1 MHALIEFIEGVGY
14 CLDNAEQ
21 SFATLQALLDEHE
34 LNYRAPPPY
43 AAKPRAVS
51 PSRAP
56 PHALA
61 HSQQPHAQAQSQ
73 SQPQALSRS
82 SSSAASPASSAP
94 IPIAT
99 TASRT
104 SATSAAARPQQAQ
117 PQQQQLSPP
126 HSPKGRDRPSSPTGG
141 VASPVLMRSAV
152 YSGEFSGSGVQSC
165 IVVRCTWRDLS
176 KKTIV
181 TKGVLVDP
189 SDTVETISS
198 LLIEK
203 FEIALERGLV
213 PRLYVPAPINSWLQ
227 ASAQLSSYKFIKD
240 KCEIEL
246 KLERLASA
254 GGGSSSSSGSGGGAV
269 APATIDLKLGAPM
282 ILKVYMYKN
291 DKVGGEAVI
300 RKMMFTASD
309 LVEKCVEQVIE
320 RFQPGPA
327 PAETPYALYS
337 PLPFNVWLEPYERLA
352 HYHFLNNHM
361 NVQLRMKD
369 SELMLKVTWHHGEI
383 ARNLRLP
390 PNTLVSEIIARLVKR
405 NAVDNP
411 DQWVLTAKEAEK
423 TQRYVLP
430 PKAQIGQFAT
440 LNMQD
445 LIFKP
450 RAATDVIH
458 PLGAASQQQAQQ
470 LSRQSS
476 VALEPKP
483 TTCLGVDPA
492 LLDHVDD
499 DGTMVPVCLSKCKE
513 AFIECFGL
521 QTPHAFVDR
530 GSPSAAESVLRDF
543 DADRPLVDHGP
554 LALAAAILLWYER
567 LPTKIFQSL
576 EAKLEKAAT
585 NYEASLLLAAQLP
598 QRHGLLLAWLM
609 DLLVQVTMSS
619 TINGTTVEMLGAQ
632 LSPVLC
638 NGNQIVAEK
647 LAKIAAMILQD
658 KVDERI
664 EREEM
669 LAAAA
674 FQSQMRHQQ
683 QQSSF
688 DDDAPPQYQ
697 YQQQQQ
703 YQQQSGAADVHS
715 WTKEDVSEWVASVDG
730 GGSDIADRMLD
741 EEIDGECLLAL
752 ERSDL
757 ARFGVTTLG
766 PQKKLLAAIAAL
778 TQ

>member
-1 MHALIEFIEGVGY
+1 M
-14 CLDNAEQ
+14 
-21 SFATLQALLDEHE
+21 
-34 LNYRAPPPY
+34 
-43 AAKPRAVS
+43 
-51 PSRAP
+51 
-56 PHALA
+56 
-61 HSQQPHAQAQSQ
+61 
-73 SQPQALSRS
+73 S
-82 SSSAASPASSAP
+82 S
-94 IPIAT
+94 
-99 TASRT
+99 
-104 SATSAAARPQQAQ
+104 
-117 PQQQQLSPP
+117 SPP
-126 HSPKGRDRPSSPTGG
+126 HSPRHAAG
-141 VASPVLMRSAV
+141 SPVPTSFAAPVLSRSAGPNE
-152 YSGEFSGSGVQSC
+152 SLLAMSSSSSMSASREQNC
-165 IVVRCTWRDLS
+165 MMIRCTWRDLG
-176 KKTIV
+176 KKTVV
-181 TKGVLVDP
+181 TKGVLVDGG
-189 SDTVETISS
+189 DTVETITA
-198 LLIEK
+198 LLVDK
-203 FEIALERGLV
+203 FEITLESGLV

-227 ASAQLSSYKFIKD
+227 GSAVLSSYKFIHD
-240 KCEIEL
+240 KCEVEI
-246 KLERLASA
+246 KLERAVK
-254 GGGSSSSSGSGGGAV
+254 SGGAEV
-269 APATIDLKLGAPM
+269 PVSTIDLKLGAPM
-282 ILKVYMYKN
+282 ILKVYMYKD

-300 RKMMFTASD
+300 RKMMFNASD

-320 RFQPGPA
+320 RFQPSSAA
-327 PAETPYALYS
+327 PPETPYSLYS

-369 SELMLKVTWHHGEI
+369 SEMMVKVTWHHGEI

-390 PNTLVSEIIARLVKR
+390 PNTLVSEIVARLIKR

-411 DQWVLTAKEAEK
+411 DSWVLTAKEAEK

-430 PKAQIGQFAT
+430 PKAQIGQFPT

-450 RAATDVIH
+450 RQPGDIMH
-458 PLGAASQQQAQQ
+458 PLVAGASQPPTQ

-483 TTCLGVDPA
+483 TTCVGVEPA
-492 LLDHVDD
+492 LLEHVDD
-499 DGTMVPVCLSKCKE
+499 DGTMVPTCLAKFKE

-521 QTPHAFVDR
+521 QQPFAFVER
-530 GSPSAAESVLRDF
+530 GDPAAAEAVLLDF

-598 QRHGLLLAWLM
+598 QRNGLLLAWLM

-619 TINGTTVEMLGAQ
+619 SINGTTVEMLGAQ

-638 NGNQIVAEK
+638 NGNQVVADK

-658 KVDERI
+658 KVDERL

-674 FQSQMRHQQ
+674 FQQQMRAEPAPYAQQ
-683 QQSSF
+683 
-688 DDDAPPQYQ
+688 
-697 YQQQQQ
+697 QQQQQ
-703 YQQQSGAADVHS
+703 YAQQYYDQQDVQAYGAPQFVQNDGGAFGDVHQ
-715 WTKEDVSEWVASVDG
+715 WTKDDVSQWVASVDG
-730 GGSDIADRMLD
+730 GGSDIAERMFE

-757 ARFGVTTLG
+757 ARFGITTLG
-766 PQKKLLAAIAAL
+766 PQKKLLNAIAAL
-778 TQ
+778 RG

>member
-1 MHALIEFIEGVGY
+1 
-14 CLDNAEQ
+14 
-21 SFATLQALLDEHE
+21 
-34 LNYRAPPPY
+34 
-43 AAKPRAVS
+43 
-51 PSRAP
+51 
-56 PHALA
+56 
-61 HSQQPHAQAQSQ
+61 
-73 SQPQALSRS
+73 
-82 SSSAASPASSAP
+82 
-94 IPIAT
+94 
-99 TASRT
+99 
-104 SATSAAARPQQAQ
+104 
-117 PQQQQLSPP
+117 
-126 HSPKGRDRPSSPTGG
+126 
-141 VASPVLMRSAV
+141 
-152 YSGEFSGSGVQSC
+152 
-165 IVVRCTWRDLS
+165 VRCTWRDLS
-176 KKTIV
+176 KKTVV

-189 SDTVETISS
+189 SDTVETVST

-227 ASAQLSSYKFIKD
+227 SSAQLSSYKFIKD

-246 KLERLASA
+246 KLERA
-254 GGGSSSSSGSGGGAV
+254 GTGTGTGTGGAAV

-320 RFQPGPA
+320 RFQPAPA
-327 PAETPYALYS
+327 PPETPYALYS

-450 RAATDVIH
+450 RAPTDVIH
-458 PLGAASQQQAQQ
+458 PSGSAPQQQATQ

-483 TTCLGVDPA
+483 TTCIGVDPA

-521 QTPHAFVDR
+521 QTPLAFVER
-530 GSPSAAESVLRDF
+530 GDPNAALSVLRDF

-598 QRHGLLLAWLM
+598 QRNGLLLAWLM

-674 FQSQMRHQQ
+674 FQSQMNQMRQQ
-683 QQSSF
+683 QAQQLDEDTLSY
-688 DDDAPPQYQ
+688 PQYQ

-703 YQQQSGAADVHS
+703 QYQQQQQQQQHQQQQQQQQQHHQHQGADVHA
-715 WTKEDVSEWVASVDG
+715 WTKEDVSEWVAAVDG
-730 GGSDIADRMLD
+730 GGSDIADRMLE

-766 PQKKLLAAIAAL
+766 PQKKLLNAIAAL
-778 TQ
+778 RGH